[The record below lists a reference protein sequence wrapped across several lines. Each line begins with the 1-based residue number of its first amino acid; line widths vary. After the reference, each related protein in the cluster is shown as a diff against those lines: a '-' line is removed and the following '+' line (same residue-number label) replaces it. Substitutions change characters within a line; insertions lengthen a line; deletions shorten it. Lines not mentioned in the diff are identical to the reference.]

1 MTEGAGHAKQDVA
14 SNLASQNRLHEMGR
28 WGESGGWD
36 DVLYAHVVM
45 LCHLLLVGITTFF
58 LKSPREKSL
67 SFLAV

>member
-14 SNLASQNRLHEMGR
+14 SNLASQNSLHEMGR

-36 DVLYAHVVM
+36 DVQYAHVVM
-45 LCHLLLVGITTFF
+45 PVGITTF